1 MIQIVMIK
9 KYNYLIGIFII
20 IFIST
25 MSLWQYFKKE
35 NIYLLYNE
43 KISGCQNID
52 NYEKNKY
59 PLCNKGIYL
68 FEKKKNKP
76 NVLITNLEDLKLTN
90 KRIIFKNDNYSNKNI
105 YLVVKKDNV
114 YEIIPVEIIQ
124 VLS

>member
-25 MSLWQYFKKE
+25 MSQLQCFKKE

-59 PLCNKGIYL
+59 PLCYKGIYL